1 MKIRSKESK
10 LDIRGYINV
19 RAWDEDLSKVGW
31 NERGVKWV
39 KLVPTLKRGFL
50 ELNRRGDGKS
60 NRDEW
65 YIDAVINIFY
75 CVSFLL
81 YPTCTYRHITPLFFA
96 QQLYNREQKLNST
109 ANEQYTIINII
120 QIRSNIACF
129 PLEAST
135 YLFIYFFLFFSYPS
149 IFSHHL
155 KILIDRH
162 EYNLTVEIRS

>member
-1 MKIRSKESK
+1 MKRKRSKMSEIGSN
-10 LDIRGYINV
+10 I
-19 RAWDEDLSKVGW
+19 
-31 NERGVKWV
+31 
-39 KLVPTLKRGFL
+39 KRGFL

-60 NRDEW
+60 NRHEW

-109 ANEQYTIINII
+109 ANKQYTIINII

-135 YLFIYFFLFFSYPS
+135 YLFIYFFLFFFPIHRYFHTILKSSS
-149 IFSHHL
+149 IVTS
-155 KILIDRH
+155 II
-162 EYNLTVEIRS
+162 